1 MNKCEREMLDILK
14 MLRQEYSAV
23 SVKAEFEAEGT
34 RTDEL
39 LRLIDLAR
47 RADLKIGLKI
57 GGCEA
62 ARDLIES
69 KQFGVEF
76 IIAPMVETPYALKKF
91 IDVKNKVYTK
101 DQQEQTDFLF
111 NLETIT
117 SFNCLDELVK
127 VAKSQDGVQGI
138 VFGRVDFSGSLGLT
152 RSAIDS
158 DEITKYLV
166 STAGA
171 CKVNGLEFIIGG
183 AVAISSLPALRQVK
197 QTHLARFETRKV
209 IFSADSLD
217 NPQIM
222 NGLKETVHFELL
234 WLQNKRDYYADIQR
248 EDTDRI
254 KMLETRW
261 NKLKDGIVAPKVTSA
276 PASECLISQ

>member
-1 MNKCEREMLDILK
+1 MNKCEREMLDLLK
-14 MLRQEYSAV
+14 MLRQEYGAV

-39 LRLIDLAR
+39 LRLTDLAR
-47 RADLKIGLKI
+47 RADMKIGLKI

-91 IDVKNKVYTK
+91 IDVKNKIYAK
-101 DQQEQTDFLF
+101 DQQEYTDFLF

-127 VAKSQDGVQGI
+127 VAKSQDGVQGV
-138 VFGRVDFSGSLGLT
+138 VFGRVDFSGSLGLS

-158 DEITKYLV
+158 ESISQYV
-166 STAGA
+166 VATAGA
-171 CKVNGLEFIIGG
+171 CKANGLEFIIGG

-209 IFSADSLD
+209 IFAADALD

-248 EDTDRI
+248 EDAGRI
-254 KMLETRW
+254 EMLETRW
-261 NKLKDGIVAPKVTSA
+261 NKLKDGIASPNVTPA
-276 PASECLISQ
+276 TASECLISQ

>member
-1 MNKCEREMLDILK
+1 MNKCEKEMLDSLK
-14 MLRQEYSAV
+14 RLRQEYGAI

-47 RADLKIGLKI
+47 RADLGVGLKI

-69 KQFGVEF
+69 KQFGVEY
-76 IIAPMVETPYALKKF
+76 IIAPMVETPYALKKY
-91 IDVKNKVYTK
+91 IEVKNKIYAK
-101 DQQEQTDFLF
+101 DQQEYTDFLF

-117 SFNCLDELVK
+117 SFNCMDELVE
-127 VAKSQDGVQGI
+127 VAKSQDGVQGV
-138 VFGRVDFSGSLGLT
+138 VFGRVDFSGSLGLP

-158 DEITKYLV
+158 ESITRYLV
-166 STAGA
+166 AAAKA
-171 CKVNGLEFIIGG
+171 CKTNKLEFIVGG
-183 AVAISSLPALRQVK
+183 AVAIASLPELRKVK
-197 QTHLARFETRKV
+197 ETLLTRFETRKI
-209 IFSADSLD
+209 IFAGEALD

-248 EDTDRI
+248 EDESRI
-254 KMLETRW
+254 EMLESRW
-261 NKLKDGIVAPKVTSA
+261 NKLKEGVASA
-276 PASECLISQ
+276 PVTNA

>member
-1 MNKCEREMLDILK
+1 MNKCEKKMLDSLK
-14 MLRQEYSAV
+14 MLRQEYGAL

-47 RADLKIGLKI
+47 RADLKVGLKI

-69 KQFGVEF
+69 KQFGVEY
-76 IIAPMVETPYALKKF
+76 IIAPMIETPYALKKF
-91 IDVKNKVYTK
+91 IEIKNKIYTN
-101 DQQEQTDFLF
+101 DQQEDTDFLF

-117 SFNCLDELVK
+117 SFNCIDELAK
-127 VAKSQDGVQGI
+127 IAKSQGGVQGM
-138 VFGRVDFSGSLGLT
+138 VFGRVDFSGSLGLS

-158 DEITKYLV
+158 ENITKYV
-166 STAGA
+166 IPAAGA
-171 CKVNGLEFIIGG
+171 CKTNSLDFVVGG
-183 AVAISSLPALRQVK
+183 GVAIASLPELKKVK
-197 QTHLARFETRKV
+197 QIHLTRFETRKV
-209 IFSADSLD
+209 IFAGDALD

-234 WLQNKRDYYADIQR
+234 WLQNKRDYYAEIQR
-248 EDTDRI
+248 EDANRI
-254 KMLETRW
+254 EMLEARW
-261 NKLKDGIVAPKVTSA
+261 NKLKDCVG
-276 PASECLISQ
+276 ASSTPL